1 MNKEQ
6 ALQLWKELFGDQ
18 PLAYDYASHPL
29 RRDDFQDD
37 SHGLGWDVD
46 LKQPL
51 YLGGSYAP
59 NNLVITS
66 LQVKSLREGKPA
78 FKIGKLFFEVRK
90 GKTYGSFCI
99 YDVTDKANPVPM
111 DPNAENQEPLL
122 NENRVLYSV
131 GRPHPVVSNTQSVSP
146 FTTVTAPVT
155 GTDYLNFDLNAP
167 VTPSATTVLTADTK
181 PAEVAPVAAETV
193 PVEPVKAEPTVEATP
208 VVPSQPAADVEP
220 VAETKLAEPAAPA
233 PEKQE
238 ETPVAAPLTPE
249 TPAEETK
256 PADVSPMEETKPAEA
271 APAEE
276 TKPAET
282 ATPAPETPIPEAA
295 APIDVKP
302 DDVQQEAVPVPA
314 EPKEEAPAVTEASP
328 VVEPASE
335 TAVEPAV
342 PVNEEPKE
350 DNGLLVLAINDPL
363 TSALRP
369 QEEEQPSVT
378 EAKEENPLPA
388 TWANDN
394 TANDIVTEPVS
405 LTNDWKLPDY
415 VEEAKPVAVTPEPEV
430 APVNE
435 KPLDEPQPEITP
447 VVAEKPAEEA
457 KPAEEVKPAEPL
469 PEETP
474 AVKEPQP
481 EALPA
486 TQEAKPIEEPAPVM
500 DTKPAETSAVN
511 EETKPAESVSPI
523 VEETVSEV
531 SDEKKEEQPQ
541 PNAELEQ
548 LKKDQADQA
557 LALAQAELEKTKL
570 QSALDQEKLS
580 SATLSEQVKALS
592 EQNVALKNQA
602 ASLTLEEASIQ
613 DKSNQLEAIVAS
625 LSKEKNDLQ
634 KLNTTLTDENGKL
647 KISFDSLRFKENAL
661 QNEQGKNQLTEAANA
676 QLKEQKAALV
686 TDNQALQAKIDD
698 LTHQLTQ
705 AQQDNTALNQM
716 VADDKVFLLKLTDDE
731 ASRQDVL
738 TKAQDDLAA
747 LSDAK
752 QASDQASASKI
763 AELEAT
769 LTDQQQKL
777 DFVSR
782 GGKLDSYPAL
792 IEALKAASLPYTE
805 ENLKKAL
812 EEHPDW
818 IYKPEP
824 DVADAISTNANKAMA
839 LFQQKYGPESYQV
852 SDFAG
857 REIRIDDYGKSESP
871 YGWNTLKI
879 DDAKGDELDNL
890 LFANLKSL
898 ADLDKTKPFVSNG
911 HAFAFLADRD
921 GKKNLVSQDF
931 IADPYDCSAALDVIS
946 KTQDKQEPLVYLFIK
961 FTGALT
967 SIPDPQAMND
977 FICFIEKTF
986 KRFSPKSALD
996 MQTNRDNVFLTF
1008 DGTME
1013 SAPKDAYRYAIL
1025 LNSYRNEFKKQ
1036 SKLNAILVL
1045 DQVQV
1050 KTTSRHVDLEKL
1062 TSETKDPDLRAI
1074 KAEINSMAVIDSMI
1088 NRTIHIG
1095 PEIFPSLGLKPE
1107 ALKTSYL
1114 GQGNFAITY
1123 GFKGQYYECRYVNDI
1138 HGSKL

>member
-51 YLGGSYAP
+51 YLGGSYAQS
-59 NNLVITS
+59 NLVITS
-66 LQVKSLREGKPA
+66 LQVKALREGKPS

-111 DPNAENQEPLL
+111 DPNAENQDHLL

-131 GRPHPVVSNTQSVSP
+131 GRPHPVVNNTQSVSP

-167 VTPSATTVLTADTK
+167 VTPTATTAPNADTK
-181 PAEVAPVAAETV
+181 PAEAAPVATEAA
-193 PVEPVKAEPTVEATP
+193 PVEPAQAEPALEAAPMVTEKP
-208 VVPSQPAADVEP
+208 ADVQP
-220 VAETKLAEPAAPA
+220 VAETIPAEPSAPA

-238 ETPVAAPLTPE
+238 ETPVAAPITLEAPI
-249 TPAEETK
+249 EEAK
-256 PADVSPMEETKPAEA
+256 PADVKPSEEPKPAEA
-271 APAEE
+271 APVEE

-282 ATPAPETPIPEAA
+282 ATPAPESPIPEAA
-295 APIDVKP
+295 VPSDVKP
-302 DDVQQEAVPVPA
+302 DVQPEAAPVIA
-314 EPKEEAPAVTEASP
+314 EPKEEAPAPSEVRPVEATAP
-328 VVEPASE
+328 EVPAEPA
-335 TAVEPAV
+335 A
-342 PVNEEPKE
+342 PVSEEPKE

-369 QEEEQPSVT
+369 QEEEHPSVT
-378 EAKEENPLPA
+378 ETKEENPLLA
-388 TWANDN
+388 TWTNDN
-394 TANDIVTEPVS
+394 SANDIVTEPIA

-435 KPLDEPQPEITP
+435 KPIDEPQPEITP
-447 VVAEKPAEEA
+447 IVTEKPAEEA

-481 EALPA
+481 EVLPV
-486 TQEAKPIEEPAPVM
+486 TEETKPTEPTPIEEP
-500 DTKPAETSAVN
+500 KPAEVPAVN
-511 EETKPAESVSPI
+511 EEPKPAEPVSPI

-531 SDEKKEEQPQ
+531 PDETKADQPQ
-541 PNAELEQ
+541 SSAELEQ

-557 LALAQAELEKTKL
+557 LALAQAELEKSKL

-580 SATLSEQVKALS
+580 NATLSEQVKALS

-613 DKSNQLEAIVAS
+613 DKSNQLEAIVTS
-625 LSKEKNDLQ
+625 LSKEKDDLK

-686 TDNQALQAKIDD
+686 ADNQALQAKIDD
-698 LTHQLTQ
+698 LTAQLSK
-705 AQQDNTALNQM
+705 AQQDNTTLNQM
-716 VADDKVFLLKLTDDE
+716 LGDDKVFLLKLTQE
-731 ASRQDVL
+731 GENRQDVL
-738 TKAQDDLAA
+738 IKAQDDLAA

-752 QASDQASASKI
+752 QASDQASATKI

-769 LTDQQQKL
+769 VTDQQQKL

-782 GGKLDSYPAL
+782 GGNLDSYPAL
-792 IEALKAASLPYTE
+792 IEALKTASLPYTD
-805 ENLKKAL
+805 ENVKKTL
-812 EEHPDW
+812 EDHPDW
-818 IYKPEP
+818 VCKPEP
-824 DVADAISTNANKAMA
+824 DVADAISTNANKAMG
-839 LFQQKYGPESYQV
+839 LFQQKYGQESYQV

-898 ADLDKTKPFVSNG
+898 ADLDKTKAFASNG
-911 HAFAFLADRD
+911 HTFAFLADRD
-921 GKKNLVSQDF
+921 GKKSLVSQDF
-931 IADPYDCSAALDVIS
+931 ITDPYDYSAAMDVIS

-967 SIPDPQAMND
+967 SIPDPQAMSD
-977 FICFIEKTF
+977 FISFIEKTF

-1008 DGTME
+1008 DGTVE

-1074 KAEINSMAVIDSMI
+1074 KAEINAMAVIDSMI
-1088 NRTIHIG
+1088 SRTIHIG

-1123 GFKGQYYECRYVNDI
+1123 GFKGQYYECRYLYDI
-1138 HGSKL
+1138 RGSKL

>member
-59 NNLVITS
+59 TNLVITS
-66 LQVKSLREGKPA
+66 LQVKALREGKPA

-111 DPNAENQEPLL
+111 DPNAENQDPLL

-167 VTPSATTVLTADTK
+167 VTPSATTVPTADTK

-220 VAETKLAEPAAPA
+220 VAETKPAEPAAPA

-314 EPKEEAPAVTEASP
+314 EPKEEAPAVAEASP

-369 QEEEQPSVT
+369 QEEEHPSVT
-378 EAKEENPLPA
+378 ETKEENPLPA
-388 TWANDN
+388 TWTNDN
-394 TANDIVTEPVS
+394 SSNDIVTEPIA

-435 KPLDEPQPEITP
+435 KPIDEPQPEITP
-447 VVAEKPAEEA
+447 IVTEKPAEEA
-457 KPAEEVKPAEPL
+457 KPAEEVKPAEP
-469 PEETP
+469 
-474 AVKEPQP
+474 
-481 EALPA
+481 
-486 TQEAKPIEEPAPVM
+486 
-500 DTKPAETSAVN
+500 
-511 EETKPAESVSPI
+511 VSPI

-531 SDEKKEEQPQ
+531 PDETKADQPQ
-541 PNAELEQ
+541 PSAELEQ

-557 LALAQAELEKTKL
+557 LALAQAELEKSKL
-570 QSALDQEKLS
+570 QSVLDQEKLS
-580 SATLSEQVKALS
+580 NATLSEQVKALS

-613 DKSNQLEAIVAS
+613 DKSNQLEAIVTS
-625 LSKEKNDLQ
+625 LSKEKDDLK

-676 QLKEQKAALV
+676 QLKEQNAALV
-686 TDNQALQAKIDD
+686 ADNQALQTKIDD
-698 LTHQLTQ
+698 LTAQLSK
-705 AQQDNTALNQM
+705 AQQDTTTLNQM
-716 VADDKVFLLKLTDDE
+716 LGDDKVFLLKLTQEDE
-731 ASRQDVL
+731 SRQDML

-752 QASDQASASKI
+752 QASDQASATKI

-769 LTDQQQKL
+769 VTDQQQKL

-782 GGKLDSYPAL
+782 GGNLDSYPAL
-792 IEALKAASLPYTE
+792 IEALKTASLPYTD
-805 ENLKKAL
+805 ENVKKTL
-812 EEHPDW
+812 EDHPDW
-818 IYKPEP
+818 VCKPEP
-824 DVADAISTNANKAMA
+824 DVADAISTNANKAMG
-839 LFQQKYGPESYQV
+839 LFQQKYGQESYQV

-898 ADLDKTKPFVSNG
+898 ADLDKTKAFASNG
-911 HAFAFLADRD
+911 HSFAFLADRD
-921 GKKNLVSQDF
+921 GKKSLVSQDF
-931 IADPYDCSAALDVIS
+931 ITDPYDYSAAMDVIS

-967 SIPDPQAMND
+967 SIPDPQAMSD
-977 FICFIEKTF
+977 FISFIEKTF

-1008 DGTME
+1008 DGTVE

-1074 KAEINSMAVIDSMI
+1074 KAEINAMAVIDSMI
-1088 NRTIHIG
+1088 SRTIHIG

-1123 GFKGQYYECRYVNDI
+1123 GFKGQYYECRYLYDI
-1138 HGSKL
+1138 RGSKL